1 MLYRLSGTATSRTS
15 YICINSISN
24 KFKIEQLTI
33 AGEAE
38 NNSKILIPNSKIG
51 RHIARYLV
59 FLKVFPLVVFERG
72 DCLSF
77 IWGIYGRE
85 NLFS

>member
-1 MLYRLSGTATSRTS
+1 MYYQIR
-15 YICINSISN
+15 IKQNI
-24 KFKIEQLTI
+24 Q
-33 AGEAE
+33 
-38 NNSKILIPNSKIG
+38 
-51 RHIARYLV
+51 LV
-59 FLKVFPLVVFERG
+59 FLKVFPIVFFERG